1 MKCLILNISVAM
13 IKTSWILI
21 FLKALFILFRYFMQ
35 LIWLIDAVEIMI
47 IWRFFHAVFSSIL
60 IFLIIS
66 VILIFWIF
74 LTVFRLTTCAHDF
87 EFLVVV
93 MKTTETICDL
103 IDLKFEKIVDL
114 NISWFDDF
122 IWDDLIKLIVN
133 DFLKFC
139 AVFVDSDLMTDLN
152 WFLMIKFNLVCIASN
167 SIFVSI
173 FTIFVF
179 SSKSWLIWLTIDNM
193 YKFSIIAYVFN
204 IAVLIFCNLMLIF
217 CLFKLDVNSRISFIS
232 FDLRFLIGFCLMEF
246 FDV

>member
-1 MKCLILNISVAM
+1 
-13 IKTSWILI
+13 
-21 FLKALFILFRYFMQ
+21 MQ

-47 IWRFFHAVFSSIL
+47 IRRFFYAVFSSIL
-60 IFLIIS
+60 TFLIIS

-114 NISWFDDF
+114 NISWLDDF
-122 IWDDLIKLIVN
+122 IWNDLIKLIVN

-139 AVFVDSDLMTDLN
+139 AVFVVSNLMTDLN
-152 WFLMIKFNLVCIASN
+152 WFLMIIFTLACIASN
-167 SIFVSI
+167 LIFVSI

-179 SSKSWLIWLTIDNM
+179 SSRSWLIWLIINNM
-193 YKFSIIAYVFN
+193 CEFSVIAYVFN
-204 IAVLIFCNLMLIF
+204 IAVLIFCSLVLIF
-217 CLFKLDVNSRISFIS
+217 SLFRLNVNSKISFIS
-232 FDLRFLIGFCLMEF
+232 FDLRFLIGFCLMAF